1 MQDVNHKRD
10 DNDDDAAVEHYYDG
24 AVPPIQHYRMDD
36 PPTGHDDNDGSQIE
50 LQQGEENKMG
60 GAQLSENAADNNQ
73 HDVNKELLHHVN
85 DNNNNIAMN
94 NGDDGQERL
103 NNETAQNTKVVVV
116 GNNDAVLAQQEEG
129 QAKEAHGKT
138 VNDNNNDMMVM
149 NNGDTASSSSKQPFQ
164 NNNMLSSS
172 NQQVF
177 PFHEILQEI
186 QKFQTMNGGN
196 NANNVNIP
204 TSHPSFTKIMDIL
217 INNGIEK
224 ETNKVWENK
233 FNVLK
238 QYKEKY
244 GECGIPYTDPDLG
257 EWMTYHRQL
266 KADADNTTTSSSSL
280 LHPLTQSRLAKLD
293 EIGFEWTTPVWD
305 RRLQELTDYVNQHGH
320 TDVPIQHPTGLG
332 VWMINQKFNLKDM
345 SPQRI
350 AALDSINF
358 IWNHNR
364 KKRNN
369 KMWDVRYSELCL
381 YVDKHGSANVPTTAG
396 AHSKLSKWVGK
407 QREEYKKFVNKQSSQ
422 LDRHRIE
429 RLNEIGFT
437 WSMQQWTAVPW
448 EERFEALKKFKEEHG
463 HLKIPRSHPYFGNWP
478 NWQRTQFKLY
488 LKNKESSKLNRDKI
502 DKLISIGF
510 FKQHEVNALYAS
522 GVEENL

>member
-1 MQDVNHKRD
+1 MQDVNHKRG
-10 DNDDDAAVEHYYDG
+10 DDDADDDNEHYYDG

-36 PPTGHDDNDGSQIE
+36 PPTGHDGNDDSQIE
-50 LQQGEENKMG
+50 LQQQQDKMG
-60 GAQLSENAADNNQ
+60 GAQLSENAADSNQ

-94 NGDDGQERL
+94 NGDDGQEQL
-103 NNETAQNTKVVVV
+103 NNETAQNTKVVD
-116 GNNDAVLAQQEEG
+116 NNDAVSAQQEEG
-129 QAKEAHGKT
+129 QAKEAHEKT
-138 VNDNNNDMMVM
+138 TNNGNNAMMVID
-149 NNGDTASSSSKQPFQ
+149 DTASSKQPFQ

-186 QKFQTMNGGN
+186 QKFQTINGGN
-196 NANNVNIP
+196 NVNNVNIP

-217 INNGIEK
+217 IKNGIEK
-224 ETNKVWENK
+224 ETDKVWENK

-244 GECGIPYTDPDLG
+244 GECGIPYTDPELG

-266 KADADNTTTSSSSL
+266 KANADVL
-280 LHPLTQSRLAKLD
+280 DPLTQSRLAKLD
-293 EIGFEWTTPVWD
+293 EIGFEWITPVWD

-369 KMWDVRYSELCL
+369 KMWDVRYSELCE

-448 EERFEALKKFKEEHG
+448 EERFEVRED
-463 HLKIPRSHPYFGNWP
+463 YVW
-478 NWQRTQFKLY
+478 
-488 LKNKESSKLNRDKI
+488 
-502 DKLISIGF
+502 
-510 FKQHEVNALYAS
+510 
-522 GVEENL
+522 GVVI